1 MLHWD
6 KGYFINRFMT
16 ILKILNREYY
26 FPKSYSIR
34 ILIAAGFGLTILLIL
49 ILFTPFG
56 MHNIKTFPERL
67 IVASGYSF
75 IAFIVWLL
83 ALNGFVILQINKI
96 RFFHLIL
103 VIITIQFIIGCLSTI
118 YNNIIFRNPYYF
130 EFFIDLQVA
139 VYLTGIIPAIMLI
152 LLLETSFYQRLSRH
166 QVIVYKSSIELKI
179 EDENSDKSILLFS
192 DEILSVSSM
201 DNYIKIEI
209 QNNGEKKKPII
220 LRNTL
225 KNVEKNLSESD
236 MFIRCHKSHIV
247 NLQWIKEVSGN
258 SLTKKCIMQIGNDTI
273 PISRSKVDL
282 VLKRILQLK

>member
-1 MLHWD
+1 
-6 KGYFINRFMT
+6 MT

-26 FPKSYSIR
+26 FPNNYRIR

-56 MHNIKTFPERL
+56 MHNIKTFPEKL

-75 IAFIVWLL
+75 IAFIVWVLTI
-83 ALNGFVILQINKI
+83 NGFVILKINKI
-96 RFFHLIL
+96 RFFHIL
-103 VIITIQFIIGCLSTI
+103 LFIIIIQFLIGCLSTI
-118 YNNIIFRNPYYF
+118 YNNFIFKNPYFF
-130 EFFIDLQVA
+130 EFFIDLQIA
-139 VYLTGIIPAIMLI
+139 VYLTGIIPSIMLI
-152 LLLETSFYQRLSRH
+152 LLMETSFYKRLSPNFELH
-166 QVIVYKSSIELKI
+166 NNQVVGDKRRIELKI
-179 EDENSDKSILLFS
+179 EDENTDKSISLFS

-225 KNVEKNLSESD
+225 KNVEKNISESD
-236 MFIRCHKSHIV
+236 SLIRCHKSHIV

-258 SLTKKCIMQIGNDTI
+258 SLTKKCIMQIGNDKI

-282 VLKRILQLK
+282 VLKRIRELK

>member
-1 MLHWD
+1 
-6 KGYFINRFMT
+6 MT
-16 ILKILNREYY
+16 ILKILNREYN
-26 FPKSYSIR
+26 FPKTYRVR
-34 ILIAAGFGLTILLIL
+34 ILIATGFGLTILLIL

-56 MHNIKTFPERL
+56 MHNIKTFSERV

-75 IAFIVWLL
+75 IAFIVWFL
-83 ALNGFVILQINKI
+83 ALNGFGFLKINKI
-96 RFFHLIL
+96 RFFHIVLF
-103 VIITIQFIIGCLSTI
+103 IIAIQFLIGCFSTI

-130 EFFIDLQVA
+130 EFFIDLQIA

-152 LLLETSFYQRLSRH
+152 LLLETSFYKRLSPNIGLH
-166 QVIVYKSSIELKI
+166 INQVAGDKSRFELKI
-179 EDENSDKSILLFS
+179 EDENSNKSIRLFS

-209 QNNGEKKKPII
+209 QNNGEKKKSII

-225 KNVEKNLSESD
+225 KNVEKNLSGSD
-236 MFIRCHKSHIV
+236 TFIRCHKSHIV

-258 SLTKKCIMQIGNDTI
+258 SLTKKCIMQIGNDRI

-282 VLKRILQLK
+282 VHKRIRGLK